1 MKKIFLLQICCFS
14 LALVSNAQDSTG
26 RNNWFVSLSTGFCL
40 GGPGSG
46 IVGAFNDQGFD
57 QSSND
62 WFGTASYPINTP
74 KARLLFMAGK
84 RITKSGS
91 LYLVLGQPV
100 GGVVQGYNGSS
111 VVSYDYSVFQY
122 TLGYQ
127 FSFPNT
133 TFRLGVGPSLFTFKN
148 TPQNEYKD
156 ASTESSTVAGGT
168 ITFRA
173 PFGKEKKIFGVE
185 FFGQINLAPSV
196 PLAKMPGTGWTFQA
210 GKVSMTYAVIGITF
224 AFRG

>member
-1 MKKIFLLQICCFS
+1 MES
-14 LALVSNAQDSTG
+14 ADSTE

-46 IVGAFNDQGFD
+46 IVGAYNDQGFD
-57 QSSND
+57 QSSAG
-62 WFGTASYPINTP
+62 WFGSTSYPINTP

-91 LYLVLGQPV
+91 LYLVIGQPV

-133 TFRLGVGPSLFTFKN
+133 TFRLGVGPSLFTLK
-148 TPQNEYKD
+148 THRRMSIKMHRQNLPL
-156 ASTESSTVAGGT
+156 SGGRDYHFQSA
-168 ITFRA
+168 IRQ
-173 PFGKEKKIFGVE
+173 GKENFWCRILRPVKYCT
-185 FFGQINLAPSV
+185 QCAPCKNAWHWLDIS
-196 PLAKMPGTGWTFQA
+196 GW
-210 GKVSMTYAVIGITF
+210 
-224 AFRG
+224 